1 MPEKVWIEE
10 PGVADPAPELEARG
24 AEVGHELGHGAH
36 RDPAPISGQSRGR
49 VMPCPPIRA
58 GHCMCMASESR

>member
-36 RDPAPISGQSRGR
+36 RDPATNGRSVSRPSDAVSANQSWPLHVCG
-49 VMPCPPIRA
+49 
-58 GHCMCMASESR
+58 E